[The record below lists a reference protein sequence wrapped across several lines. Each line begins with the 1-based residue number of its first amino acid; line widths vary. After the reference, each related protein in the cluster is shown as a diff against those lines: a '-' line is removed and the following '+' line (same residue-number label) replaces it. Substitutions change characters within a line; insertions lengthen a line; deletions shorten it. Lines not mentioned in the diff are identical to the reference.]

1 MKFSKVDSKNGT
13 LQNWGWN
20 YLKRDEIFK
29 IENARIW
36 KLPKIEIE
44 KGLANRKCN
53 INAIQFEDSSPNVEM

>member
-1 MKFSKVDSKNGT
+1 MKFSKSKMWWVKT
-13 LQNWGWN
+13 
-20 YLKRDEIFK
+20 FK